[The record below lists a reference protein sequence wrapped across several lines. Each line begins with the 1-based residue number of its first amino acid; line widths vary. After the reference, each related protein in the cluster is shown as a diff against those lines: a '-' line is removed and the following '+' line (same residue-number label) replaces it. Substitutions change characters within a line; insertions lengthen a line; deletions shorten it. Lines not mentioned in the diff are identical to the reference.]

1 MNENLALTEAVYYIL
16 LSLYTPQH
24 GYGIMQ
30 QAEEMSGGRIKLAA
44 GTLYG
49 ALNSLCEKKWIIP
62 LPVEKGSRKKEYQIT
77 KKGKEVLKN
86 ELQRLKELVENG
98 EKILREE

>member
-1 MNENLALTEAVYYIL
+1 
-16 LSLYTPQH
+16 
-24 GYGIMQ
+24 MQ

-77 KKGKEVLKN
+77 EKGKEVLKN

>member
-77 KKGKEVLKN
+77 EKGKEVLKN